1 MPVTTVKKEGSL
13 VRLSRG
19 FAWAGW
25 ILLLLAGVVLAT
37 FKAGLHALP
46 PTFLAILFLAALVC
60 LAARLGAVLL
70 ASLYGQRRPGSALAE
85 ILTVG
90 GLLLA
95 IAAGTANWLF
105 SLQGVVVLQERE
117 TARLDA
123 SDQLQGFDAGPLAR
137 LDEMGYSLRLDEL
150 ELVPSGTEGFF
161 PSSRL
166 RVWKEAQDAESIEI
180 NPREWA
186 EIGALRLHQGAFGF
200 APRIVI
206 LHNEQEVFD
215 QVVPFLTR
223 RQVGTSLS
231 FDGIFTLESESLE
244 VTGMVNLASLD
255 EAMQGHASL
264 ELAVTGPGGPLGRG
278 SLLPGHFAALDDG
291 YRIGF
296 AGLHRWSEIDIS
308 RRNYGQLVLGGAI
321 VAGLGALFWPI
332 ASWRRW

>member
-1 MPVTTVKKEGSL
+1 V
-13 VRLSRG
+13 
-19 FAWAGW
+19 
-25 ILLLLAGVVLAT
+25 T
-37 FKAGLHALP
+37 FKAGFHSLP
-46 PTFLAILFLAALVC
+46 PALLATLFLGALLC
-60 LAARLGAVLL
+60 LAARLGTVLV
-70 ASLYGQRRPGSALAE
+70 AMLYGRRRPGSGLAE

-117 TARLDA
+117 TVRLDA
-123 SDQLQGFDAGPLAR
+123 SSQLQDFDAGPMAR
-137 LDEMGYSLRLDEL
+137 LEEMGYFLRFDEL
-150 ELVPSGTEGFF
+150 ELVPIGTDGFF

-166 RVWKEAQDAESIEI
+166 RVWKEGKEPKSIEI

-186 EIGALRLHQGAFGF
+186 EVGTLRLHQGAFGF

-206 LHNEQEVFD
+206 LHDDLEVFD

-223 RQVGTSLS
+223 RQTGASLS
-231 FDGIFTLESESLE
+231 YDGAFTLDSEDLE

-264 ELAVTGPGGPLGRG
+264 ELAVVGANGPLGRG
-278 SLLPGHFAALDDG
+278 SLLPGHFADLENG

-296 AGLHRWSEIDIS
+296 AGLSRWSEIDIS
-308 RRNYGQLVLGGAI
+308 RRNYGDLVVGGAI
-321 VAGLGALFWPI
+321 VSGLGALLWPLI
-332 ASWRRW
+332 RWRRW